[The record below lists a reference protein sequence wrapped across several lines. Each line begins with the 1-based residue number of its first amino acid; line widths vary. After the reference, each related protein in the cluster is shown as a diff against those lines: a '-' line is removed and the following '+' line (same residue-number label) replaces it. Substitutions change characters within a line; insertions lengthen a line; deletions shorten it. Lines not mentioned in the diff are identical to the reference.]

1 MDFSQVSSSKLREI
15 SQNYQSRINELRKE
29 MEEYILKHSII
40 EEELNKRL
48 RIDEYSKRMEE
59 ESKGKISRILS
70 DVRDETKTK
79 KTERKPKKK
88 EEEEEQKQE
97 PEKKWTIDD
106 MKKLLDKKGVK
117 YQSSLK
123 KADFVKLIRDNNGV
137 REMNSLY
144 KEK

>member
-88 EEEEEQKQE
+88 EEEEEPKQE